1 MSYQDRL
8 RTMNYTSPSGQ
19 SFTLQFSDLSRTG
32 GKKAPVTEFPGQNQ
46 GSVQDLG
53 NVTPTFP
60 VSCWISGADYDL
72 DADRFYDAV
81 HETGPGDLSH
91 PRWGDLKVL
100 PILNTQSESFVNG
113 ARRATFDLTFIRVDE
128 KSFTYPQASIDY
140 QSSVTANTDNT
151 VIAIAE
157 SVPTEITDTRAL
169 AGLKESVT
177 DTLDSV
183 VSAFDNIS
191 GLTDD
196 IRTEIDQTVRDITT
210 NIDTLVTAPADL
222 MTAMLKLYRLP
233 GAIIVDVNEKLDSYN
248 TIYTNLI
255 DGFVS
260 QTQQYGFQ
268 FGLVSVANIA
278 GLNAANAEAANYGF
292 VSTRDQAGN
301 NISELYRFNGRI
313 LTSIEDL
320 EEAGDFAS
328 DYNLQLT
335 MGIGVTD
342 SITGLIDQS
351 LNLPAERVEIL
362 DREVTP
368 IQFVY
373 EKYGNLE
380 NLELF
385 ISYNALQGCEILLLP
400 RGKSV
405 RWYNVN

>member
-8 RTMNYTSPSGQ
+8 RELQYESPSGQ

-46 GSVQDLG
+46 GAVQDLG

-72 DADRFYDAV
+72 EADRFYNAV
-81 HETGPGDLSH
+81 HETGPGNLSH

-100 PILNTQSESFVNG
+100 PILNTQSEAFVEG
-113 ARRATFDLTFIRVDE
+113 ARRAIFDLTFIRVDE
-128 KSFTYPQASIDY
+128 LSFNYPQTSIDY
-140 QSSVTANTDNT
+140 QSRITDGTNNT

-157 SVPTEITDTRAL
+157 SVPEEITDTRTL
-169 AGLKESVT
+169 AGLKETVT
-177 DTLDSV
+177 ATLEV
-183 VSAFDNIS
+183 ITGAFDNIS

-196 IRTEIDQTVRDITT
+196 VRTEIDQTVRDITN
-210 NIDTLVTAPADL
+210 NIDELVTAPADL

-233 GAIIVDVNEKLDSYN
+233 GQIIVDVQEKLNSYS
-248 TIYTNLI
+248 TIYSTLI

-260 QTQQYGFQ
+260 QTQQYGAQ
-268 FGLVSVANIA
+268 FGLVSSANLA

-292 VSTRDQAGN
+292 VATRDTAGE
-301 NISELYRFNGRI
+301 NISDLYRFNGLI
-313 LTSIEDL
+313 LSSIEDL
-320 EEAGDFAS
+320 ESAGDFAS

-351 LNLPAERVEIL
+351 LNLPAERIEIL
-362 DREVTP
+362 DSDLTP

-373 EKYGNLE
+373 EKYGDLDNLD
-380 NLELF
+380 LF